1 MTIIYAFDKD
11 PDEILDFTIDWSD
24 WLPSGD
30 TISTSA
36 WNVPAG
42 ITEVSKSSDTTKV
55 WIFLSGGI
63 DGDEYKLTNT
73 ITTAGSRTA
82 QRTIQIKVAER

>member
-11 PDEILDFTIDWSD
+11 PDEVLDFTIDWSD

-36 WNVPAG
+36 WTVPSG
-42 ITEVSKSSDTTKV
+42 ITEDSKSNDTTKT
-55 WIFLSGGI
+55 WIFLSGGT
-63 DGDEYKLTNT
+63 DGTEYKLTNT
-73 ITTAGSRTA
+73 ITTAGGRTA